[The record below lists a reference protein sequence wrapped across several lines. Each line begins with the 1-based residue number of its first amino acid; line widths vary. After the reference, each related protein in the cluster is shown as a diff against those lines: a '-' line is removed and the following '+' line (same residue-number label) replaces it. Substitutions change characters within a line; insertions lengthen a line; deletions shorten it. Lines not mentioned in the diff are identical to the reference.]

1 MTEEIIVREIR
12 SEIEI
17 EAPAAVVWGVLTDF
31 AAFPEW
37 NPFMRSAQG
46 ELEQG
51 AQISVT
57 MQPPGHGPSTFRPR
71 LLSVD
76 AGRSFRWRGHLVV
89 PGIFDGEHVHELE
102 ALGPQRTRYVQR
114 EEFHGVLVPFVG
126 GMLRDTQRGFEEMN
140 AALKARAEG
149 TAA

>member
-1 MTEEIIVREIR
+1 VREIR

-37 NPFMRSAQG
+37 NPFIRSAQG
-46 ELEQG
+46 ELTQGEQ
-51 AQISVT
+51 INVT
-57 MQPPGHGPSTFRPR
+57 IQPPGHGASTFRPT

-89 PGIFDGEHVHELE
+89 PGIFDGKHVHELE
-102 ALGPQRTRYVQR
+102 ALGPQRTRYVQSEQFR
-114 EEFHGVLVPFVG
+114 GVLVPLAR
-126 GMLRDTQRGFEEMN
+126 GMLRDTQRGFNEMDE
-140 AALKARAEG
+140 ALKARAER
-149 TAA
+149 ANA